1 MNTIQQELTKT
12 LSAAFVAAGY
22 DPSYGEARLSD
33 RPELGDYQC
42 NGALAAAK
50 RYRKAP
56 FAVAEDVVAALP
68 NVPGSDGFS
77 AEIVRPGFINLKVA
91 PKLMQEKL
99 KELANDENLGIPN
112 NTHKKIV
119 LDYGGPN
126 VAKPLHIGH
135 LRSAVIGESIKRIL
149 RAVGCEVLGDVHLGD
164 WGLQMGLVI
173 NELRH
178 RQPDLPYFKDTFTGE
193 YPKEA
198 PFNISELEELYPFA
212 SAKSKVD
219 ETYRAEA
226 MEATQLLQSGHP
238 GYRALWEKIM
248 EVSVADLKKNY
259 QRLNVSFELWKGE
272 SDVQPRLAPMVEKM
286 VADGIAVR
294 DQGALIVDVSEP
306 TDKKELPPCIVQK
319 SDGAALYSTTDLAT
333 IAEREEL
340 YAPDEII
347 YVVDKRQ
354 AMHFTQVFR
363 TARKAGL
370 VRESTQLTHVGFGT
384 MNGKDGSPFKTRE
397 GGVMRLET
405 LLNEVNEEMI
415 GKIRENKNVRAED
428 AEATADMVSLAAIK
442 YGDLWNQASKDY
454 VFDIEKFASFEGNT
468 GPYILYTIVRISS
481 ILEKAGLSKER
492 GTLTAFKAP
501 ETAAEKDLVLALLRF
516 GETVEKAA
524 EELAPHKICAYVYGL
539 ANAFNRFYHETKIL
553 SEPDEEK
560 RAGYLALLALSY
572 AVLTRAI
579 DLLGFAAPEHM

>member
-1 MNTIQQELTKT
+1 MNTIQQELTRT
-12 LSAAFVAAGY
+12 LSAAFDAAGY
-22 DPSYGEARLSD
+22 DPALGEVRLSD

-50 RYRKAP
+50 RYHKAP
-56 FAVAEDVVAALP
+56 FAIAEEALAALP
-68 NVPGSDGFS
+68 EDAGFS
-77 AEIVRPGFINLKVA
+77 VEIVRPGFINLKVA
-91 PKLMQEKL
+91 PALMREKL
-99 KELANDENLGIPN
+99 AELAADENLGIPKASP
-112 NTHKKIV
+112 KKII

-178 RQPDLPYFKDTFTGE
+178 RKPELPYFDPDFDGE
-193 YPKEA
+193 YPEEA
-198 PFNISELEELYPFA
+198 PFNITELEELYPFA
-212 SAKSKVD
+212 SAKSKLD
-219 ETYRAEA
+219 EAYRTEA
-226 MEATQLLQSGHP
+226 MEATHLLQSGNP

-248 EVSVADLKKNY
+248 EVSVADLKRNY
-259 QRLNVSFELWKGE
+259 RRLDVTFDLWKGE

-294 DQGALIVDVSEP
+294 DQGALVVDVSEP

-340 YAPDEII
+340 YAPDAII

-370 VRESTQLTHVGFGT
+370 VREDTELTHVGFGT
-384 MNGKDGSPFKTRE
+384 MNGKDGTPFKTRE

-405 LLNEVNEEMI
+405 LLDEVNEEMI

-481 ILEKAGLSKER
+481 ILEKAGLSKDR
-492 GTLTAFKAP
+492 RALTGFKAP
-501 ETAAEKDLVLALLRF
+501 ESAAEKDLVLALLRF

-539 ANAFNRFYHETKIL
+539 ANAFNRFYHETRIL

-560 RAGYLALLALSY
+560 RAGYLALLSLSC